1 MLKLGYYVGLVT
13 TDSVTGASPA
23 AGYAHSADR
32 LYTHFVPQDCH
43 ANDIASQLIHGETG
57 SRLRVIYGG
66 GRDDF
71 LPTQVKPKSE
81 RMIDGDQLPIN
92 AEGKR

>member
-1 MLKLGYYVGLVT
+1 MT
-13 TDSVTGASPA
+13 TDSVTGASPG

-32 LYTHFVPQDCH
+32 DFTHSVPPGCH
-43 ANDIASQLIHGETG
+43 ANDIATQLIHGDTG

-66 GRDDF
+66 GRSEF
-71 LPTQVKPKSE
+71 LPIKVKAKNE

-92 AEGKR
+92 AAGLRYH